1 MRIMKLTAEEM
12 LNKFSKNTTH
22 PIEVRRIALMLF
34 EEASKKLFEMTSEER
49 EYLKASALL
58 HDITSRIELQ
68 VLHGIISLGV
78 IGFRVKIAL
87 AATQRWQTVLSL
99 SSAVSDSW
107 STAKDCLPSLI
118 AA

>member
-1 MRIMKLTAEEM
+1 MDVPPNQFKISTMVCKTAIRCS
-12 LNKFSKNTTH
+12 N
-22 PIEVRRIALMLF
+22 
-34 EEASKKLFEMTSEER
+34 
-49 EYLKASALL
+49 SALL

-118 AA
+118 TA

>member
-49 EYLKASALL
+49 E
-58 HDITSRIELQ
+58 
-68 VLHGIISLGV
+68 
-78 IGFRVKIAL
+78 
-87 AATQRWQTVLSL
+87 
-99 SSAVSDSW
+99 
-107 STAKDCLPSLI
+107 
-118 AA
+118 